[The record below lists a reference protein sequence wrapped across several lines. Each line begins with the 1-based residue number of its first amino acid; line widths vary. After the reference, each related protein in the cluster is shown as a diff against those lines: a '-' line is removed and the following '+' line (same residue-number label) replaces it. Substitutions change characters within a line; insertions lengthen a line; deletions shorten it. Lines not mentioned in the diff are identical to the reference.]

1 MKTFQFCTYESWNQL
16 PPAKKG
22 GEFGPL
28 KKQKNKIFTAPFIQ
42 ICHSRNLTS
51 PIATSPD
58 CAGQDVHTT

>member
-1 MKTFQFCTYESWNQL
+1 MEST
-16 PPAKKG
+16 AASKKG

-28 KKQKNKIFTAPFIQ
+28 KKQKKIFTAPFIQ
-42 ICHSRNLTS
+42 ICNSRNLTS

>member
-1 MKTFQFCTYESWNQL
+1 MEST
-16 PPAKKG
+16 AASKKG

-28 KKQKNKIFTAPFIQ
+28 KKQKNIFAAPFIQ
-42 ICHSRNLTS
+42 ICNSRNLTS